1 MQARI
6 TLSNQEKSPQWQ
18 NMSKQWAFQVHL
30 KTLLLLP
37 NTESTMTIIIIFFNF
52 SPPLYSQR
60 TEMYENSSNGY
71 TFTIII

>member
-6 TLSNQEKSPQWQ
+6 TLSNQEKSPQWE

-37 NTESTMTIIIIFFNF
+37 NTESTMTIIII
-52 SPPLYSQR
+52 LL
-60 TEMYENSSNGY
+60 
-71 TFTIII
+71 I